1 MVVME
6 TMRVATYDRVDLN
19 LLPALVAL
27 LEEKHVSRAAAR
39 AQLSQPAMSRA
50 LHRLRTVFDDELLV
64 RTPSGYQLTP
74 RAERAKRELSSAV
87 PQLNRLLAQDE
98 FDAADSSES
107 FRLAGTDYAA
117 TVFGAALVSGLLE
130 QAPRIQ
136 VAWQNGYRDAFAG
149 IEEGR
154 VDLAFRGVRAPAG
167 LRSETLFVDRY
178 VCVVAETHQLAHAR
192 QLSLSEFLAAH
203 HVDIA
208 ILDNAET
215 SIDRR
220 LAAQN
225 ARPEVRASVPSAA
238 FALELVKRGD
248 LLTTMPLHLLH
259 RLGIPNG
266 TRAIGAPAEIESLTY
281 QMTWH
286 PRLDGDPAHRWLR
299 ERVRE
304 TVAGLDPPGETE

>member
-1 MVVME
+1 MFVIE
-6 TMRVATYDRVDLN
+6 NMRMASYDRVDLN

-27 LEEKHVSRAAAR
+27 LEERHVSKAAAR

-50 LHRLRTVFDDELLV
+50 LQRLRHVFGDELLV

-74 RAERAKRELSSAV
+74 RAERAKRELAATV

-98 FDAADSSES
+98 FDAAESSES

-117 TVFGAALVSGLLE
+117 TVFGAALVGALLR

-136 VAWQNGYRDAFAG
+136 VTWQNSYRDAFAG
-149 IEEGR
+149 IEEGA
-154 VDLAFRGVRAPAG
+154 VDLAFRALSAPAG
-167 LRSETLFVDRY
+167 LSSETLFEDRY
-178 VCVVAETHQLAHAR
+178 VCVVAESHPLAR
-192 QLSLSEFLAAH
+192 TVQMSLSDFLSAD

-208 ILDNAET
+208 ILDNAEA

-225 ARPEVRASVPSAA
+225 AHRRIRAAVPSAA
-238 FALELVKRGD
+238 FALELAKDSRMLV
-248 LLTTMPLHLLH
+248 TMPSRQLQ
-259 RLGIPNG
+259 RLDVPDG
-266 TRAIGAPAEIESLTY
+266 TRTIAAPPEIESLVY

-299 ERVRE
+299 ERIRE
-304 TVAGLDPPGETE
+304 VIAAHDLPVTSR

>member
-6 TMRVATYDRVDLN
+6 NMRMASYDRVDLN

-27 LEEKHVSRAAAR
+27 LEEKHVSKAAAR

-50 LHRLRTVFDDELLV
+50 LQRLRNVFGDELLV

-74 RAERAKRELSSAV
+74 RAERAKRELASTV

-98 FDAADSSES
+98 FDAAESSES

-117 TVFGAALVSGLLE
+117 TVFGAPLVGELLR
-130 QAPRIQ
+130 QAPRVQ
-136 VAWQNGYRDAFAG
+136 VTWQNSYRDAFAG
-149 IEEGR
+149 IEEGA
-154 VDLAFRGVRAPAG
+154 VDLAFRALRAPAG
-167 LRSETLFVDRY
+167 LSCETLFEDRY
-178 VCVVAETHQLAHAR
+178 VCVVAESHPLAGAER
-192 QLSLSEFLAAH
+192 LSLSDFLTAD
-203 HVDIA
+203 HVDTA
-208 ILDNAET
+208 ILDNAEA

-225 ARPEVRASVPSAA
+225 ARRRIRASVPSAA
-238 FALELVKRGD
+238 FALELAKDGQMLV
-248 LLTTMPLHLLH
+248 TMPSRQVR
-259 RLGIPNG
+259 RLGVPDG
-266 TRAIGAPAEIESLTY
+266 TRTVAAPPEIESLIY

-299 ERVRE
+299 ERTRE
-304 TVAGLDPPGETE
+304 AMIALDPASTPR